1 LAAPTGEILIQN
13 GNQPLLRK
21 TEAWEVLLE
30 ERNWI
35 MGIVE
40 DKIRDLKDRE
50 AKMLEM
56 GGEKAVAA
64 QHEKGKLNARER
76 LALLFDKTTFRE
88 IDMFVSHRC
97 VNFEMEK
104 VDIPADG
111 VITGH
116 GLVDGRPVFAFSQDF
131 TARAGSLGEMHS
143 KKICKVMDLAMKAG
157 VPFVGINDSGGARIQ
172 EGVDALSGY
181 GQIFFRN
188 SAASGVIPQISAIMG
203 PTAGGAV
210 YSPAMTDWVF
220 MVKKSSYMFITGPE
234 VIKAVT
240 GEEISFE
247 DLGGAKSHNE
257 KSGVAHFACESDEDA
272 IEQIK
277 RLLSYLPSNNMEDP
291 PHVDTGDDRQRTDAA
306 LDSIIPDSP
315 SKIYDMKEVILSIVD
330 NGDFFEPHQYYAR
343 NMIIGFARLNGRTI
357 GIIAN
362 QPKML
367 AGCLDINASDKA
379 TRFIRFCDSFNIPL
393 LTIADVPGY
402 LPGSQQ
408 EWGGIIRHG
417 AKLLWCYSE
426 ATVPK
431 LLLVTRKDYGGSYL
445 AMCSKDLGADMA
457 FAWPT
462 AEIAVMGAEGAAN
475 IIHRKEIQGA
485 EDQAA
490 KRQEK
495 IAEYEALFSNPYQA
509 AQRGYIDAVIVP
521 RETRP
526 RLIDALEAMCSKR
539 ETRPPKKHG
548 NIPM

>member
-1 LAAPTGEILIQN
+1 
-13 GNQPLLRK
+13 
-21 TEAWEVLLE
+21 
-30 ERNWI
+30 
-35 MGIVE
+35 MGVVK
-40 DKIRDLKDRE
+40 DKLKALKDRE
-50 AKMLEM
+50 IKTLQM
-56 GGEKAVAA
+56 GGEKAVAK
-64 QHEKGKLNARER
+64 QHEKNKLTARER
-76 LALLFDKTTFRE
+76 LNILFDQGTFRE
-88 IDMFVSHRC
+88 IDMFVGHRC
-97 VNFEMEK
+97 VNFGMQEI
-104 VDIPADG
+104 DIPSDG

-143 KKICKVMDLAMKAG
+143 KKICKVMDLALKAG

-220 MVKKSSYMFITGPE
+220 MVKGSSYMFITGPE

-240 GEEISFE
+240 GEEITFE
-247 DLGGAKSHNE
+247 ELGGAKTHNE

-272 IEQIK
+272 IDRIK
-277 RLLSYLPSNNMEDP
+277 KLLSYLPSNNMEDP
-291 PHVDTGDDRQRTDAA
+291 PIIDTGDASNRIDPA
-306 LDSIIPDSP
+306 LNSIVPDNPNKS
-315 SKIYDMKEVILSIVD
+315 YDMKEVIISIVD
-330 NGDFFEPHQYYAR
+330 NGEIFEPHQYYAS
-343 NMIIGFARLNGRTI
+343 NMVVCFARLNGRAI

-362 QPKML
+362 QPKVL

-431 LLLVTRKDYGGSYL
+431 MLLVTRKDYGGSYL

-462 AEIAVMGAEGAAN
+462 AEIAVMGAAGAAN
-475 IIHRKEIQGA
+475 IIHRKEIKAA
-485 EDQAA
+485 EDSKA
-490 KRQEK
+490 KREEK
-495 IAEYEALFSNPYQA
+495 IAAYEDLFSNPYCA
-509 AQRGYIDAVIVP
+509 ANRGYIDAVLVP
-521 RETRP
+521 SETRP
-526 RLIDALEAMCSKR
+526 RLIEALEIMCSKR
-539 ETRPPKKHG
+539 ELRPPKKHG
-548 NIPM
+548 NIPV

>member
-1 LAAPTGEILIQN
+1 
-13 GNQPLLRK
+13 
-21 TEAWEVLLE
+21 
-30 ERNWI
+30 

-40 DKIRDLKDRE
+40 DKIRDLKARE
-50 AKMLEM
+50 AKALEM
-56 GGEKAVAA
+56 GGEKAIAA
-64 QHEKGKLNARER
+64 QREKGKLTARER
-76 LALLFDKTTFRE
+76 LDLLFDKDTFRE
-88 IDMFVSHRC
+88 IDMFVNHRC

-131 TARAGSLGEMHS
+131 TARAGSLGEMHA

-210 YSPAMTDWVF
+210 YSPAMTDWIF

-234 VIKAVT
+234 VIKSVT

-247 DLGGAKSHNE
+247 ELGGAKTHNQ

-272 IEQIK
+272 IIQIK
-277 RLLSYLPSNNMEDP
+277 TLLSYLPSNNMEDP
-291 PHVDTGDDRQRTDAA
+291 PHVDTADDPNRTDAA

-315 SKIYDMKEVILSIVD
+315 NKIYDMKEVIQSIVD
-330 NGDFFEPHQYYAR
+330 NGDFFEPHQYYAQ
-343 NMIIGFARLNGRTI
+343 NMIIGFARLNGRAI

-362 QPKML
+362 QPKQL

-379 TRFIRFCDSFNIPL
+379 TRFIRFCDAFNIPL

-431 LLLVTRKDYGGSYL
+431 MLLVTRKDYGGSYL
-445 AMCSKDLGADMA
+445 AMCSKDLGADFA

-462 AEIAVMGAEGAAN
+462 AEIAVMGAGGAAN
-475 IIHRKEIQGA
+475 IIHRKEINGA

-495 IAEYEALFSNPYQA
+495 IAEYDALFSNPYQA

-521 RETRP
+521 SETRP
-526 RLIDALEAMCSKR
+526 RLIDALEVMCSKR

>member
-1 LAAPTGEILIQN
+1 
-13 GNQPLLRK
+13 
-21 TEAWEVLLE
+21 
-30 ERNWI
+30 

-40 DKIRDLKDRE
+40 DKIRDLKARE
-50 AKMLEM
+50 AKVLEM

-64 QHEKGKLNARER
+64 HREKGKLTARER
-76 LALLFDKTTFRE
+76 LDLLFDKGTFRE
-88 IDMFVSHRC
+88 IDMFVKHRC

-116 GLVDGRPVFAFSQDF
+116 GLVDGRPLFAFSQDF
-131 TARAGSLGEMHS
+131 TARAGSLGEMHA

-210 YSPAMTDWVF
+210 YSPAMTDWIF

-234 VIKAVT
+234 VIKSVT

-247 DLGGAKSHNE
+247 DLGGAITHNQ

-272 IEQIK
+272 INQIK
-277 RLLSYLPSNNMEDP
+277 TLLSYLPSNNMEDP
-291 PHVDTGDDRQRTDAA
+291 PYVDTGDDPNRTDAA

-315 SKIYDMKEVILSIVD
+315 NKIYDMKAVIQSIVD
-330 NGDFFEPHQYYAR
+330 NGDFFEPHQYFAQ
-343 NMIIGFARLNGRTI
+343 NMIIGFARLNGRAI

-362 QPKML
+362 QPKQL

-379 TRFIRFCDSFNIPL
+379 TRFIRFCDAFNIPL

-462 AEIAVMGAEGAAN
+462 AEIAVMGAGGAAN
-475 IIHRKEIQGA
+475 IIHRKEIKGA
-485 EDQAA
+485 EDQEA

-495 IAEYEALFSNPYQA
+495 IAEYEELFSNPYQA
-509 AQRGYIDAVIVP
+509 AQRGYIDAVILP
-521 RETRP
+521 SETRP
-526 RLIDALEAMCSKR
+526 RLIDALEVMCSKR